1 MLTLTD
7 TAADV
12 VKQLTEIDASTEE
25 GGLRISTQPE
35 GEGDEGPGLVLSP
48 AAAPEDGDQVLD
60 ESGARVFLDESA
72 AVMLDDKILDA
83 QVDADGSVQFAVG
96 MQA

>member
-12 VKQLTEIDASTEE
+12 VKQLTEIDAPNDDA
-25 GGLRISTQPE
+25 GLRISAQPD
-35 GEGDEGPGLVLSP
+35 GEDGPGLLLS
-48 AAAPEDGDQVLD
+48 AAPAPEDGDQVVA
-60 ESGARVFLDESA
+60 EAGARVFLDESA

-83 QVDADGSVQFAVG
+83 QVGSDGAVQFAVG
-96 MQA
+96 QQQA

>member
-12 VKQLTEIDASTEE
+12 VKQLAEIDDTSGPD
-25 GGLRISTQPE
+25 GGLRISTQPD
-35 GEGDEGPGLVLSP
+35 GDEGPGLVLSP
-48 AAAPEDGDQVLD
+48 APAPEDGDQVLD

-72 AVMLDDKILDA
+72 AVMLDDKVLDA
-83 QVDADGSVQFAVG
+83 QIGSDGSVQFAVG
-96 MQA
+96 TQEA

>member
-1 MLTLTD
+1 MLTLTE

-12 VKQLTEIDASTEE
+12 VKQITEIDASNGTNP
-25 GGLRISTQPE
+25 GLRISSQP
-35 GEGDEGPGLVLSP
+35 DESDGPGLVLSP
-48 AAAPEDGDQVLD
+48 ADAPQEGDQVLD
-60 ESGARVFLDESA
+60 EAGARVYLDESA
-72 AVMLDDKILDA
+72 AVMLDDKVLDA

>member
-12 VKQLTEIDASTEE
+12 VKQLTEMDAETAD
-25 GGLRISTQPE
+25 GGLRISSQPD
-35 GEGDEGPGLVLSP
+35 GDEGPGLLLSP
-48 AAAPEDGDQVLD
+48 APAPEDGDQVLD

-72 AVMLDDKILDA
+72 ALMLDDKVLDA
-83 QVDADGSVQFAVG
+83 EVGEDGSVQFAVG
-96 MQA
+96 QQA

>member
-7 TAADV
+7 TAAGV
-12 VKQLTEIDASTEE
+12 VKQLTEIDETNGPD

-35 GEGDEGPGLVLSP
+35 GAEGPGLVLS
-48 AAAPEDGDQVLD
+48 AAPAPEDGDQVLD

-72 AVMLDDKILDA
+72 AVMLDDKVLDA
-83 QVDADGSVQFAVG
+83 QTDPDGSVQFAVG

>member
-12 VKQLTEIDASTEE
+12 VKQITEIDAATDDA
-25 GGLRISTQPE
+25 GLRISTQAE
-35 GEGDEGPGLVLSP
+35 GEEGPGLVLS
-48 AAAPEDGDQVLD
+48 AAPAPEDGDQVLAD

-72 AVMLDDKILDA
+72 AVMLDDKVLDA
-83 QVDADGSVQFAVG
+83 QVGADGSVQFAVG
-96 MQA
+96 QQG